1 MADLSQVRPAG
12 QAARGTRDG
21 RTPSRRAAAAEAR
34 AEAAERRAAL
44 LGGLVAAT
52 RSLLDA
58 PTFEAGLAGWLAAL
72 ADAAGADRA
81 AFGSFA
87 DVPEAYAVDAV
98 AYLAVWARPGMPDL
112 VHHAIPRTADYA
124 YAAARVLA
132 GRVYTADRAGLRD
145 ARSRAYWDAHG
156 IRATIVVPVRL
167 GARVWGWFYLDYAD
181 ERGRRAAD
189 EAVLLAASDGIG
201 VAVRREEAL
210 RAALAE
216 RAARERADRAHAAE
230 LAETN
235 ARLARSMT
243 RLAAEASPD
252 AFVYQL
258 HRELCDLLGAD
269 ATGQYEI
276 HGTRGVGGIVV
287 DAGAP
292 GADHTSVPWRRDE
305 REIWRGG
312 ALREDGVE
320 RFEFPRDAALMTDT
334 TTEYLRAHG
343 LTWML
348 RLPLFVGGTARWLLV
363 VGGRDASRLT
373 EPNLALFRTLARQLM
388 LALELRRLAEAGR
401 QAAVAAA
408 VAEERNAL
416 AREVHDTL
424 AQGFSGIVMQ
434 LGAARAQLGPAAAA
448 SPALD
453 RVERLARA
461 HLTEARRSIA
471 ALRPGTVRPGTGGAN
486 GAGGGL
492 RSTTRRGPAGHV
504 PLEAPLE
511 AALRTAVRAACDA
524 AAGAVPGTTPDVTLE
539 AHGLEPTIPAEVEI
553 ELLRIAQAA
562 IANALAHAN
571 ARRIAV
577 DLAYLPAGGPAGS
590 PATPSTATPSTA
602 TPSTATPASVRIS
615 VADDGRG
622 FDPDAPRPGRYGLE
636 GMCERAARVG
646 AELTLVTAPGEGT
659 EVVVM
664 WRVGSEGDGAG
675 ALGHP

>member
-1 MADLSQVRPAG
+1 MADVGADIGPGGPAG
-12 QAARGTRDG
+12 RAARGTRDG
-21 RTPSRRAAAAEAR
+21 RTPSGRAAAAEAR
-34 AEAAERRAAL
+34 AAAAERRAAL

-52 RSLLDA
+52 RALIDA

-72 ADAAGADRA
+72 ADVAGADRA

-87 DVPEAYAVDAV
+87 GAPGTDAVDAV

-124 YAAARVLA
+124 YAAERVLA

-156 IRATIVVPVRL
+156 IGATIVVPVRL

-181 ERGRRAAD
+181 ARGRQAAD
-189 EAVLLAASDGIG
+189 EAVLRAASDGVS

-216 RAARERADRAHAAE
+216 RAARERAERARAAE

-243 RLAAEASPD
+243 RLTGEGSPD

-258 HRELCDLLGAD
+258 HRELCDLLGGA
-269 ATGQYEI
+269 ATSQHEI
-276 HGTRGVGGIVV
+276 RGDRGVGGIVI
-287 DAGAP
+287 DAGAS
-292 GADHTSVPWRRDE
+292 GDVERVVPWQ
-305 REIWRGG
+305 REECQIWRAG
-312 ALREDGVE
+312 ALREDE
-320 RFEFPRDAALMTDT
+320 IQRLDFPRDAALMTDDAT
-334 TTEYLRAHG
+334 GYLRAHE
-343 LTWML
+343 LTWFL
-348 RLPLFVGGTARWLLV
+348 RLPLFVGGAPRWMV
-363 VGGRDASRLT
+363 TVSGRDASRLT
-373 EPNLALFRTLARQLM
+373 EPNLALFRTLARQLT

-401 QAAVAAA
+401 QAA

-424 AQGFSGIVMQ
+424 AQGLSGIVMQ

-448 SPALD
+448 APALD

-471 ALRPGTVRPGTGGAN
+471 ALRPGRVRPD
-486 GAGGGL
+486 AGGGGAPGGGQ
-492 RSTTRRGPAGHV
+492 RSTTRRVPAGR
-504 PLEAPLE
+504 APLE
-511 AALRTAVRAACDA
+511 AALRAAVRTASDA
-524 AAGAVPGTTPDVTLE
+524 AAGAVPGTTPDVTL
-539 AHGLEPTIPAEVEI
+539 AVHGVEPPIPAEVEI

-562 IANALAHAN
+562 VANALAHAN

-590 PATPSTATPSTA
+590 TAPPSAAP
-602 TPSTATPASVRIS
+602 PASVRIG

-622 FDPDAPRPGRYGLE
+622 FDPDAPRPGRYGLD

-664 WRVGSEGDGAG
+664 WRVGAEGGAAG
-675 ALGHP
+675 AAGHT